1 MIFEQTTLD
10 VHYPH
15 FFPNPRDYSIRLNSN
30 DDIMGQLRA
39 IPEDR
44 INHLAKA
51 RMIDQNDDANGAS
64 FDFDSETKA
73 LLVSAL
79 LNGNPTLPASSHTR
93 ESNGYV
99 LLPPTN
105 ANSNGTTREPFNHGF
120 ALYWIMALDRRIQH
134 LQEIRQWLRLH
145 QLGSIQLNAD
155 TNPSSQ
161 AFPTRVADPNQQQLV

>member
-1 MIFEQTTLD
+1 MI
-10 VHYPH
+10 
-15 FFPNPRDYSIRLNSN
+15 N
-30 DDIMGQLRA
+30 
-39 IPEDR
+39 
-44 INHLAKA
+44 
-51 RMIDQNDDANGAS
+51 QNDYASGAS
-64 FDFDSETKA
+64 LDLDSDTKG